1 MTARPPSRADLDA
14 AAAATAAAMAD
25 PAASPLDRMKAAE
38 AEEALYEAA
47 ILAAGR
53 PLPECEP
60 TLAHLREYATEV
72 SVPSF
77 GNGGRQSLHAPMRH
91 PEAEPEPEAGT

>member
-53 PLPECEP
+53 PLPE
-60 TLAHLREYATEV
+60 LRAHARPAAEVRDRGVRAQLRRRRTP
-72 SVPSF
+72 VPSRAHEAPRSRTRT
-77 GNGGRQSLHAPMRH
+77 GGR
-91 PEAEPEPEAGT
+91 T